1 MPQWQTWFNAAVIGH
16 LSDQRRA
23 HHNGIDSERPT
34 LTILYPDLQDSVVAT
49 AGVYAPQH
57 DSLLLIEA
65 MSVAAEVAGRRVLDL
80 CTGSGV
86 IAIAAAQIGAR
97 SVTAFD
103 ICPRAV
109 GCVQSNAA
117 VAGVAVDAR
126 VGSWNAAVAAGP
138 YDLVVSNP
146 PYVPTS
152 PDSRR
157 EQIPP
162 TVGTARAWNAGADG
176 RLVLDPLC
184 DSAPQLLAAGGTMLI
199 VQSEFADAQQ
209 SLRRLR
215 SGGLRA
221 EVVMTQLIPFGP
233 VLRARARWM
242 EGIGMLPVG
251 RREEEL
257 VVIRAVKP

>member
-1 MPQWQTWFNAAVIGH
+1 MATWFNTAVIGH
-16 LSDQRRA
+16 LSDQRRV

-57 DSLLLIEA
+57 DSHLLIEA

-86 IAIAAAQIGAR
+86 VAIAAAQIGAR

-117 VAGVAVDAR
+117 IAGVAVDAR

-138 YDLVVSNP
+138 YDWWCPILLT
-146 PYVPTS
+146 YQRG
-152 PDSRR
+152 PDSHR
-157 EQIPP
+157 ERIPP
-162 TVGTARAWNAGADG
+162 DRGTGASMERRRRRPPG
-176 RLVLDPLC
+176 PGPAVRLG
-184 DSAPQLLAAGGTMLI
+184 AATACRRRDD
-199 VQSEFADAQQ
+199 AD
-209 SLRRLR
+209 
-215 SGGLRA
+215 
-221 EVVMTQLIPFGP
+221 
-233 VLRARARWM
+233 
-242 EGIGMLPVG
+242 
-251 RREEEL
+251 
-257 VVIRAVKP
+257 RAVGVRRCRSSRCDVCAAADFAPKWL